1 MEEAAR
7 AIVSSSRTKS
17 MASNSK
23 SSNSNNTKISSS
35 AGGTSGS
42 GSGGSSSNTAALR
55 QALLGVCGA
64 VMVRNLELEGMSGL
78 GDTYCEVVLADA
90 GAARGEL
97 VLFRSGVVR
106 ESSNPTWTLRP
117 LATQRG
123 DSALAAAEETLRTA
137 RLLLRVFQLVGS
149 SCCAAWRDPG
159 RGVSASGAAAGSA
172 AACAECGDLD
182 AFPYHHERGPST
194 SRRRL
199 VLEQSVT
206 LDSLRYTGF
215 GTNELA
221 KLGALPV
228 NCLLLGLSHSA
239 LAPGDSSAGSRGLAA
254 ASAAWGLAAA
264 SRAASSPRATSV
276 GGGGSSSN
284 GYSGNGYGG
293 GVSSSNS
300 SLYVW
305 VPSGS
310 IEADVSAPPAA
321 EAAARGALVDAGD
334 QPAPAAPLASL
345 DAAGMTESSES
356 TGLLARLAAASARA
370 AAAEAR
376 ALELIESQVARAR
389 ARRER
394 LRERVRVASLEEER
408 AKLAAEC
415 AQLEAQLAAERAAQS
430 VAASELLAAS
440 ERLGREDGEL
450 SVQRERRAA
459 EAAAALRKQL
469 CFVRAHRINLLR
481 SLQSVYPLVERYTES
496 GQWEYY
502 IRGIALPAGSA
513 LSLSNLGAQEEEQVA
528 TALGYMSH
536 FVNMLSRYVN
546 MPLRFVPLPH
556 SSSSTVCDPLE
567 VCAET
572 PHEPVPR
579 PAPQGGAGSTAATA
593 AAADGSGAARTNY
606 GYHTYSAIPVHIF
619 GSASGRLGRNNARRA
634 LSVGTYPLYWRG
646 LSKSLRPRF
655 AHAVDL
661 LDRDVELLSF
671 WHALQLGRP
680 GRAPNVE
687 LAAQEQDNRSS
698 HVIARLR
705 KVLADY

>member
-1 MEEAAR
+1 VKPSLPASYYGASRELSGGPKAGAWSTKLHAMENVAR
-7 AIVSSSRTKS
+7 TSTTTNDDSSSGS
-17 MASNSK
+17 
-23 SSNSNNTKISSS
+23 KIS
-35 AGGTSGS
+35 GGGA
-42 GSGGSSSNTAALR
+42 AALR
-55 QALLGVCGA
+55 QALLGICGA
-64 VMVRNLELEGMSGL
+64 VMVRNLKLEGVSGL
-78 GDTYCEVVLADA
+78 GDTYCEVVAPDA
-90 GAARGEL
+90 GAARSEL

-123 DSALAAAEETLRTA
+123 DRELAGAEETLRTA
-137 RLLLRVFQLVGS
+137 RLVLRVYQLVGAP
-149 SCCAAWRDPG
+149 CCSALRDPG
-159 RGVSASGAAAGSA
+159 QGVPVSGGAAGKPVV
-172 AACAECGDLD
+172 CADCGDLD

-199 VLEQSVT
+199 ALEQTIT
-206 LDSLRYTGF
+206 LSSLRNTGIS
-215 GTNELA
+215 TSELA

-239 LAPGDSSAGSRGLAA
+239 LAPACSSS
-254 ASAAWGLAAA
+254 WGLAVA
-264 SRAASSPRATSV
+264 STDASSPRATSSSGSRP
-276 GGGGSSSN
+276 GGTSAGT
-284 GYSGNGYGG
+284 GNGYGFRGNGYSG

-300 SLYVW
+300 SLYIW
-305 VPSGS
+305 VPCGS
-310 IEADVSAPPAA
+310 VEAGVGAPAA
-321 EAAARGALVDAGD
+321 ELVAPGTLVGSAG
-334 QPAPAAPLASL
+334 APAL
-345 DAAGMTESSES
+345 DAAGKPDTEE
-356 TGLLARLAAASARA
+356 LLERLAAANSRA

-376 ALELIESQVARAR
+376 ALVLIESQVARAQV
-389 ARRER
+389 RRNR
-394 LRERVRVASLEEER
+394 LRERARTAALVEER
-408 AKLAAEC
+408 AALAVEC
-415 AQLEAQLAAERAAQS
+415 ADLEAKLAAERAAQS
-430 VAASELLAAS
+430 AAARELLAAS

-450 SVQRERRAA
+450 SVQREQRAN

-528 TALGYMSH
+528 TALGYLSH
-536 FVNMLSRYVN
+536 FVNVLSRYVN

-572 PHEPVPR
+572 PHEPLPR
-579 PAPQGGAGSTAATA
+579 HAPQGSSGAGGGSTS
-593 AAADGSGAARTNY
+593 AAADGNGAARTN
-606 GYHTYSAIPVHIF
+606 GYHTYSAFPVHIF

-661 LDRDVELLSF
+661 LERDVELLAF
-671 WHALQLGRP
+671 WHALQLGRL

-687 LAAQEQDNRSS
+687 LAAQEQANRAS

-705 KVLADY
+705 RVLADY